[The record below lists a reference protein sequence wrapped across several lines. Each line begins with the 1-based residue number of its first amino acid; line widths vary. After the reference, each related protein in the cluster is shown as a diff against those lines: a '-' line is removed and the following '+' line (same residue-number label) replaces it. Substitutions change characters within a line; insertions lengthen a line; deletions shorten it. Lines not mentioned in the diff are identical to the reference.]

1 MKMYKFT
8 VIDGVEKI
16 KIKVDEF
23 EAEEKPKTYKIV
35 NGIYESMIRKDELD
49 TINSFYGNKMF
60 SLSPNKSAY
69 IKKLI
74 DRTEGKLVI
83 AKSEVESLSERKEV
97 LSRLYETALKEEGE
111 E

>member
-1 MKMYKFT
+1 MK
-8 VIDGVEKI
+8 KI

-23 EAEEKPKTYKIV
+23 EVEEKPKTYKV
-35 NGIYESMIRKDELD
+35 VDRNNSVYESMIRKDELD
-49 TINSFYGNKMF
+49 TINRFYGNKMF
-60 SLSPNKSAY
+60 SLLPNKSAY

-83 AKSEVESLSERKEV
+83 AKSEVESLSERKEE
-97 LSRLYETALKEEGE
+97 LSRLYEMALKKEGE